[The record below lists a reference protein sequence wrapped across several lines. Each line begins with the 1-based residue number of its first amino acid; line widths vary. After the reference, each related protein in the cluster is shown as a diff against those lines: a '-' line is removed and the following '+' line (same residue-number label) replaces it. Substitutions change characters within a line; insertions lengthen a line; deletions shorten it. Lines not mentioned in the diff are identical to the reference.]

1 MKTESGAS
9 LLCDAIAS
17 IVGPSRLA
25 LMDAGCLWLL
35 PSLLMSEMIPVVVA
49 HGGAAALGP
58 ELHGVS
64 CFPDVTSVSD
74 ELDLAACLFSDST
87 VAARGIPRESDGCN
101 SMLVVVPADFAESSV
116 QALRDEVAIRGWGQ
130 HPRQSAARHQ
140 GETLLALGY
149 RMLAFARP
157 GLAAVRPDQ
166 RARISRIELLSDFV
180 RRGDRALVVARDV
193 SPGSA
198 LLASLA
204 QASSIEGIH
213 PRELA
218 ERAKEDTG
226 FDFVLFEMDQNPG
239 DENLVAALGQRLS
252 KSGRLAIVL
261 NDCAPDVATEIVSTL
276 PDLQIAIEQMWAQR
290 RTEALGGAPEAGTY
304 ISTIDPREICEAAS
318 YLILGMSVSDSMP
331 VMPGAGGAERRLGN
345 EVPNIVAFER
355 DYDDPAIVRLIVA
368 IGLRS
373 ESPGVRRAIAL
384 GYLQSAAFESA
395 DFGAALCVLCYE
407 WLADRVGL
415 DADRLL
421 EQGRRYLSLV
431 PANPTAFRWQVSV
444 AFAMALVCQ
453 RLGRREDTASFHRF
467 VVSQDVLK
475 FSPLLGTKTIASLLA
490 LAWSAY
496 AEGNLAQARELWTEG
511 VMQARRLATF
521 DDWSEVIGSLDAP
534 ETFGMPELSSILD
547 EAGKAVSALRVS
559 SSDPHTRG
567 KVWQAANQSQR
578 ARLRRMELTLAGN
591 FAWLR
596 SLQESKDWLVRQC
609 ESLAR
614 SLQQAQM
621 SLSDQQAASV
631 ALQEG
636 KDWLAEQH
644 ELLSRAYAKAQEA
657 LAEQQVAGLELQKGK
672 DWLAEQYE
680 QLSVAYAQSQDVLA
694 AQQAAN
700 VSLQAAKDWLE
711 GQYHDL
717 LACLETAQSDFR
729 KLQDDLSDLQAGKD
743 WLEGEYRALLAR
755 CGDVETRLAAVRDRS
770 DAVAQRRIR
779 RLEALAVRRLRTALE
794 SHLSA
799 ETSLETAYGHLLS
812 TFLDAWRE
820 GARRVEDPDGCGV
833 LRVTAWS
840 DLQQSALH
848 LVDENHRQWEA
859 TASLMDRIERRLSL
873 GDTSRGSGELLQR
886 LERIAHLLD
895 AVPFPRLFL
904 GIYAWVGK
912 RVRSKYG
919 R

>member
-1 MKTESGAS
+1 MKTESAAS
-9 LLCDAIAS
+9 LLCDGIAS

-58 ELHGVS
+58 ELHAVP
-64 CFPDVTSVSD
+64 CVPDVTSVGG
-74 ELDLAACLFSDST
+74 ELDLVACLFSDST
-87 VAARGIPRESDGCN
+87 VAAHGIPPEGDGC
-101 SMLVVVPADFAESSV
+101 SSILIVVPADFAESRV
-116 QALRDEVAIRGWGQ
+116 QELRDDVAIRGWGQ
-130 HPRQSAARHQ
+130 HPRQSAARQQ

-157 GLAAVRPDQ
+157 GLEAVRAEQ
-166 RARISRIELLSDFV
+166 RAKISRIELLSGFV
-180 RRGDRALVVARDV
+180 RRGDRVLVVARDV
-193 SPGSA
+193 SPGSV

-204 QASSIEGIH
+204 QASSIDGIQPH
-213 PRELA
+213 ELA
-218 ERAKEDTG
+218 ERAKDEAR
-226 FDFVLFEMDQNPG
+226 FDFVLFEMDRHPG
-239 DENLVAALGQRLS
+239 DEKLVAVLGERLS
-252 KSGRLAIVL
+252 KAGRLAIVL
-261 NDCAPDVATEIVSTL
+261 NNCAPDVATGILSTL
-276 PDLQIAIEQMWAQR
+276 PGLQIAIERVWIQSQP
-290 RTEALGGAPEAGTY
+290 EALGGAPETATF
-304 ISTIDPREICEAAS
+304 ISTIDPSEICEAGS
-318 YLILGMSVSDSMP
+318 YLILGMSVGDGMP
-331 VMPGAGGAERRLGN
+331 ATHGTGGAERRLDN

-355 DYDDPAIVRLIVA
+355 DYNDPAIVRLIVA

-373 ESPGVRRAIAL
+373 DSSEVRRATAL
-384 GYLQSAAFESA
+384 GYLQSAAFKSA

-407 WLADRVGL
+407 WLADRAGL
-415 DADRLL
+415 DAERLL

-431 PANPTAFRWQVSV
+431 PANPTAFRWQVSL

-453 RLGRREDTASFHRF
+453 RLGRREETASFHRY

-490 LAWSAY
+490 LGWSAY
-496 AEGNLAQARELWTEG
+496 AEGDLQQARGLWTEG
-511 VMQARRLATF
+511 VIQARRLATF

-596 SLQESKDWLVRQC
+596 SLQESKDWLVGQC
-609 ESLAR
+609 ESLTR
-614 SLQQAQM
+614 SLQQAQV
-621 SLSDQQAASV
+621 SLSHQQAARV
-631 ALQEG
+631 ALQE
-636 KDWLAEQH
+636 
-644 ELLSRAYAKAQEA
+644 
-657 LAEQQVAGLELQKGK
+657 GK

-711 GQYHDL
+711 GQYRDL
-717 LACLETAQSDFR
+717 SAALETVQSDFR
-729 KLQDDLSDLQAGKD
+729 KLQADLSDLQVGKD
-743 WLEGEYRALLAR
+743 WLEGEYRALLVR
-755 CGDVETRLAAVRDRS
+755 CGDAEARVAEVRARS
-770 DAVAQRRIR
+770 DAVARRRIR
-779 RLEALAVRRLRTALE
+779 HLEALAVRRLRMALD
-794 SHLSA
+794 SHVSA
-799 ETSLETAYGHLLS
+799 EASLETAYGHLLS
-812 TFLDAWRE
+812 TFLDAWK
-820 GARRVEDPDGCGV
+820 ADVRRIEDCDGCSV
-833 LRVTAWS
+833 HCATAWS

-848 LVDENHRQWEA
+848 LVEENHLQWEA

-873 GDTSRGSGELLQR
+873 GDTSSGSSELLQR

-912 RVRSKYG
+912 RIRSKYG

>member
-1 MKTESGAS
+1 MKTESAAS
-9 LLCDAIAS
+9 LLCDGIAS
-17 IVGPSRLA
+17 VVGPSRLA

-58 ELHGVS
+58 ELQGGPNVR
-64 CFPDVTSVSD
+64 SVRD

-87 VAARGIPRESDGCN
+87 VAARGIPPEVDGC
-101 SMLVVVPADFAESSV
+101 SSILVVVPADFAESRI
-116 QALRDEVAIRGWGQ
+116 QELRDEVAIRGWGQ
-130 HPRQSAARHQ
+130 HPRQNAARHQ

-157 GLAAVRPDQ
+157 GLEAVRADQ
-166 RARISRIELLSDFV
+166 RAKISRIELLSDFV

-204 QASSIEGIH
+204 QASSIDGIQPH
-213 PRELA
+213 ELA
-218 ERAKEDTG
+218 ERAKDEAR
-226 FDFVLFEMDQNPG
+226 FDFVLFEMDRHPR
-239 DENLVAALGQRLS
+239 DEKLVAVLGKRLS
-252 KSGRLAIVL
+252 KAGRLAVVL
-261 NDCAPDVATEIVSTL
+261 NNCAPDVATGILSTL
-276 PDLQIAIEQMWAQR
+276 PDLQIAIERVWIQR
-290 RTEALGGAPEAGTY
+290 QPEALGGAPEAATI
-304 ISTIDPREICEAAS
+304 ISTIDPNEICEAGS
-318 YLILGMSVSDSMP
+318 YLILGMSVGDGVP
-331 VMPGAGGAERRLGN
+331 ATHGTGGAERRLDN
-345 EVPNIVAFER
+345 EAPNIVAFDR
-355 DYDDPAIVRLIVA
+355 DYNDPAIVRLIVA

-373 ESPGVRRAIAL
+373 ESSEVRRAIAL

-407 WLADRVGL
+407 WLTDRAGL
-415 DADRLL
+415 DAERLL
-421 EQGRRYLSLV
+421 EQGGRYLSLV
-431 PANPTAFRWQVSV
+431 PANPTAFRWQVSL

-453 RLGRREDTASFHRF
+453 RLGRREETASFHRF

-490 LAWSAY
+490 LGWSAY
-496 AEGNLAQARELWTEG
+496 AEGNLQQARELWTEG

-596 SLQESKDWLVRQC
+596 SLQESKDWLVGQC
-609 ESLAR
+609 DSLTR
-614 SLQQAQM
+614 SLQQAQV
-621 SLSDQQAASV
+621 SLSHQQAARV

-657 LAEQQVAGLELQKGK
+657 LAEQRVAGLELQKGK

-711 GQYHDL
+711 GQYRDL
-717 LACLETAQSDFR
+717 STCLETAQSDFR
-729 KLQDDLSDLQAGKD
+729 KLQADLSDLQVGKD

-755 CGDVETRLAAVRDRS
+755 CGDAEARVAEVRARS

-779 RLEALAVRRLRTALE
+779 HLEALAVRRLRMALD
-794 SHLSA
+794 SHVSA
-799 ETSLETAYGHLLS
+799 EASLETAYGHLLS
-812 TFLDAWRE
+812 TFLDAWK
-820 GARRVEDPDGCGV
+820 ADVRRIEDPDGCGV
-833 LRVTAWS
+833 LCVTAWS

-848 LVDENHRQWEA
+848 LVDKNHRQWEA

-873 GDTSRGSGELLQR
+873 GDPSRGSGELLQR